1 MRFFTSDLGL
11 VEFLVC
17 SGHRWKCWRSIP
29 VETFGF
35 AKSAELQK
43 DIDTYISKS
52 AAALRRDVSG
62 RRTGRDS
69 EAVIKTPEQ
78 LLTALTSA

>member
-17 SGHRWKCWRSIP
+17 HGHRWKCWRSIP

-35 AKSAELQK
+35 AKSAELQR
-43 DIDTYISKS
+43 DIEAYIAKTG
-52 AAALRRDVSG
+52 AALRRDVSG

-69 EAVIKTPEQ
+69 EAVIKTPQE